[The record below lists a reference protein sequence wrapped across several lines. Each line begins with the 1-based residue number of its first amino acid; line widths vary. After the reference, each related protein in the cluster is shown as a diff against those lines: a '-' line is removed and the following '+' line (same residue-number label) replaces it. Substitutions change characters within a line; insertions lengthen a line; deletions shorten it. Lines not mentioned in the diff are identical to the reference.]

1 MHIHGSNFL
10 YYFIGIEHAINAY
23 QTIKPHEKKK
33 LQENT
38 NRMNFKNMSMR
49 NSRQLF
55 KFNIFLF
62 ARQTVVN

>member
-23 QTIKPHEKKK
+23 QTIKPHEKKN

-38 NRMNFKNMSMR
+38 NHMNFEKYEHE
-49 NSRQLF
+49 
-55 KFNIFLF
+55 KFSSII
-62 ARQTVVN
+62 QI